1 MILYIEFNTM
11 NPYLIHLTD
20 RELLEKIY
28 VLLLQVYQKIDQMD
42 DDNKEFGLNLAADL
56 MGDMLQ
62 NRVELNN
69 RVTKG

>member
-1 MILYIEFNTM
+1 M

-28 VLLLQVYQKIDQMD
+28 VLLLQVYQKIDRMD

-56 MGDMLQ
+56 MGNMLQ
-62 NRVELNN
+62 DRVELNN
-69 RVTKG
+69 GVTKR